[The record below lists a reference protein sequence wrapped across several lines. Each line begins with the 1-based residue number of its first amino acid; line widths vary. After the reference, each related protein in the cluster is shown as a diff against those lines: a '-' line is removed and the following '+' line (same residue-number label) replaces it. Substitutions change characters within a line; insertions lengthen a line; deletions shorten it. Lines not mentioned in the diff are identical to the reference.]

1 MPGWMEYYRQPDHD
15 THNRIYNSS
24 SIYLASSL
32 QEGWGLTVGEAMI
45 YGNAIVCTDTL
56 GFQEV

>member
-1 MPGWMEYYRQPDHD
+1 MPGWIEYYRQPDRD

-32 QEGWGLTVGEAMI
+32 QKGWGLTVGEAMI
-45 YGNAIVCTDTL
+45 
-56 GFQEV
+56 

>member
-1 MPGWMEYYRQPDHD
+1 MPGWMEYYRQPDRD

-32 QEGWGLTVGEAMI
+32 QEGWGLTVGEAAPI
-45 YGNAIVCTDTL
+45 AEPINLAGCYTSKV
-56 GFQEV
+56 

>member
-32 QEGWGLTVGEAMI
+32 QEAWG
-45 YGNAIVCTDTL
+45 
-56 GFQEV
+56 